1 MLLRPI
7 DQDSWKEIVRF
18 AWEVSPRLAVQMNA
32 RFLQP
37 VVHRELH
44 RLIANNTLD
53 AVDVPE
59 ALVILLGD
67 RLLPNAKL
75 DLKHL
80 QYWAPVP
87 AITAA
92 NYFLP
97 QYGNHPLILQYAM
110 RCLEYYPIELV
121 FFYIPQIVQALRHDE
136 LGYVE
141 KYIMEAGQA
150 SQLFAHQIIWN
161 MQANFYVDA
170 DKECVKVRFN
180 CGFLSSQHRLTSMNT
195 GGLLETHFGAYY
207 RQLGQLIHR

>member
-1 MLLRPI
+1 MTFGRG
-7 DQDSWKEIVRF
+7 QDSWKEIVRF

-32 RFLQP
+32 RFVQP

-44 RLIANNTLD
+44 HLIANNTLD
-53 AVDVPE
+53 VVDVPE

-75 DLKHL
+75 DLKYL

-97 QYGNHPLILQYAM
+97 AYGNHPLILQYAM
-110 RCLEYYPIELV
+110 RSLEYYPVSTV
-121 FFYIPQIVQALRHDE
+121 FFYIPQIVQALRHDD

-141 KYIMEAGQA
+141 KYIMQAGQV

-170 DKECVKVRFN
+170 DKDCSKVIK
-180 CGFLSSQHRLTSMNT
+180 LSLTFSKI
-195 GGLLETHFGAYY
+195 LVCA
-207 RQLGQLIHR
+207 